1 MIFSFTPSTSKGTIM
16 NFFIDT
22 ITNHSVKANK
32 VLIRFV
38 KTDTILDDCSIN
50 IYVPKSIE
58 LKEGEVF
65 DLPFFICDGI
75 WGSFLRSTHIKNL
88 ERQVKAKAPKGHKM
102 EMKAKTVEIFD
113 SLRAL
118 NVKEETPITEE
129 IGQFV
134 GKIGDKVMLTLN
146 IDKILYS
153 NNWCDESSWRHNG
166 HGWEH
171 PYGTSVLWQLS
182 DSEGNIFIFK
192 NSGKATE
199 AIDNAFNQ
207 GKKILVTAEII
218 NQSVFRGVRQ
228 NCLYNLRIKEVI

>member
-1 MIFSFTPSTSKGTIM
+1 M
-16 NFFIDT
+16 NFFINT
-22 ITNHSVKANK
+22 ISEHSAKANK
-32 VLIRFV
+32 VNIQFID
-38 KTDTILDDCSIN
+38 TNTILDGCSIN
-50 IYVPKSIE
+50 IYTPKSIE
-58 LKEGEVF
+58 LKESEVF

-88 ERQVKAKAPKGHKM
+88 ENQVKKKAPRGHKM

-113 SLRAL
+113 SLRVL
-118 NVKEETPITEE
+118 NVKEEIPITEDV
-129 IGQFV
+129 GKFV
-134 GKIGDKVMLTLN
+134 GKVGDKVLLTLN

-153 NNWCDESSWRHNG
+153 ADWCDQSSWRHNG

-171 PYGTSVLWQLS
+171 PSGTSVLWQLS

-199 AIDNAFNQ
+199 AIGEAFDQ
-207 GKKILVTAEII
+207 GKKILVSAEIV

-228 NCLYNLRIKEVI
+228 NKLYNLRIKEVI